1 MLTIKRGSKKL
12 SNTPSKKARSSNKKK
27 VLGLYND
34 SLELK
39 AILASLSVNKIVIES
54 IDNSK
59 LLSPLKQI
67 EEISG
72 GESEE
77 DLEGLSA
84 EDIFGIS
91 NKSREGDEANPFK
104 GEVSEGEEETP
115 VSNEDV
121 LLALLCRVP
130 AKKFNIAIN
139 LPSPIMNTIILKNVY
154 DKLKNKE
161 RRAKIHAE
169 ISQQIH
175 GNVPKDQYA
184 YIATDKDQLFAF
196 GYMGDVPLIQ
206 TYDAIRDRLE
216 QKHKF
221 QILNPNEISVLNLI
235 SYNYAPKEEEI
246 IVIVDITQNESR
258 IIMTKGGKFIHMAPI
273 IREGSSTP
281 SVLNTLKGK
290 LLYEQDIGNIPD
302 FDLLVLTGK
311 SKQLEAKEFFQKN
324 LGLENVE
331 YVKLN
336 SEKFVASPE
345 DAASLQNFTGA
356 LGLVVTALK
365 SDEKNLYKVDLLPA
379 YIQKRQQVFIIAWHG
394 ILVLILILFMP
405 MALNWLNNSKRYLKE
420 SYEREVESLDRSIED
435 LNWVGPL
442 VDSLIFELGDLQAE
456 YIKLDSL
463 ARGTRRT
470 TVTINKIYRTAR
482 DVNGLWFTD
491 VNVKSSSV
499 EITGY
504 SIYRN
509 RIPLFIKRFPRASI
523 ESIAPTEIREKV
535 VYQFKVVIE
544 NITQDEKEFNPIVE

>member
-1 MLTIKRGSKKL
+1 M
-12 SNTPSKKARSSNKKK
+12 SNTPSKKARSSNRKK

-34 SLELK
+34 GLDLK
-39 AILASLSVNKIVIES
+39 AILASLSANKIVIES
-54 IDNSK
+54 IDSSK

-91 NKSREGDEANPFK
+91 DKSPESDEANLF
-104 GEVSEGEEETP
+104 EGEASAGEEDETP

-121 LLALLCRVP
+121 LLALLRRVP
-130 AKKFNIAIN
+130 AKKFNMAIN
-139 LPSPIMNTIILKNVY
+139 LPSPIMNTVILKNGY
-154 DKLKNKE
+154 SRLKSKKRE
-161 RRAKIHAE
+161 RKIYTE

-184 YIATDKDQLFAF
+184 YTATDKDKLLAF

-206 TYDAIRDRLE
+206 TYDAIRNRLE

-221 QILNPNEISVLNLI
+221 QLLNPNEISVLNLVC
-235 SYNYAPKEEEI
+235 YNYAPGEDEI
-246 IVIVDITQNESR
+246 IVIIDITQNESR
-258 IIMTKGGKFIHMAPI
+258 IIMTKGGKFINMAPI
-273 IREGSSTP
+273 IREGSATP

-336 SEKFVASPE
+336 PEKFVASPE
-345 DAASLQNFTGA
+345 DAAGFQNFTGA

-365 SDEKNLYKVDLLPA
+365 SDDKNLYKVDLLPA
-379 YIQKRQQVFIIAWHG
+379 YIQKRQQVFKIAWHG
-394 ILVLILILFMP
+394 ILILILILFVP

-420 SYEREVESLDRSIED
+420 SYEREVELLDRSIED

-442 VDSLIFELGDLQAE
+442 VDSLVFELGDLQSE
-456 YIKLDSL
+456 YSKLDSL
-463 ARGTRRT
+463 ARGTRRAM
-470 TVTINKIYRTAR
+470 VTIDKIYRAAR
-482 DVNGLWFTD
+482 GVNGLWFTD
-491 VNVKSSSV
+491 VNVKSSAV

-509 RIPLFIKRFPRASI
+509 RIPKFIKRFPRASI
-523 ESIAPTEIREKV
+523 ESISPTEIREKV
-535 VYQFKVVIE
+535 VYKFEVVIE
-544 NITQDEKEFNPIVE
+544 SIVQDKKEFNPIVD

>member
-1 MLTIKRGSKKL
+1 M
-12 SNTPSKKARSSNKKK
+12 SNTPSKKARNSNKEKI
-27 VLGLYND
+27 LGLYND
-34 SLELK
+34 ALELK
-39 AILASLSVNKIVIES
+39 AILASLSANKIVIES

-59 LLSPLKQI
+59 LLSPFKQI

-72 GESEE
+72 GESED
-77 DLEGLSA
+77 DLESLSA

-91 NKSREGDEANPFK
+91 DKSRKGEEANPFE
-104 GEVSEGEEETP
+104 GQVSEGEEETP

-121 LLALLCRVP
+121 LLALLRRVP
-130 AKKFNIAIN
+130 AEKFNIAIN
-139 LPSPIMNTIILKNVY
+139 LPSPVMNTTILKNGY
-154 DKLKNKE
+154 NKLKNNKARE
-161 RRAKIHAE
+161 AKIHAE
-169 ISQQIH
+169 INQQIH

-184 YIATDKDQLFAF
+184 YIATDKDQLLAF

-206 TYDAIRDRLE
+206 AYDTIRDRLE

-221 QILNPNEISVLNLI
+221 LLLNPNEISILNLVC
-235 SYNYAPKEEEI
+235 YNYAPGEDEV
-246 IVIVDITQNESR
+246 IVIIDITQNESR
-258 IIMTKGGKFIHMAPI
+258 IIITKGGKFIHMAPI
-273 IREGSSTP
+273 IREGSATP

-331 YVKLN
+331 YIKLN

-365 SDEKNLYKVDLLPA
+365 SNEKNLYKVELLPA
-379 YIQKRQQVFIIAWHG
+379 YVQKRQQIFKIAWHG
-394 ILVLILILFMP
+394 ILILILILFVP

-420 SYEREVESLDRSIED
+420 SHEKEVELLDRSIED
-435 LNWVGPL
+435 LNWVEPL
-442 VDSLIFELGDLQAE
+442 IDSLVFELGDLQAE
-456 YIKLDSL
+456 YSKLDSL

-470 TVTINKIYRTAR
+470 TVTIDKIYRAAR
-482 DVNGLWFTD
+482 DVNGIWFTD
-491 VNVKSSSV
+491 VNMESSTI
-499 EITGY
+499 EISGY

-509 RIPLFIKRFPRASI
+509 RIPRFIKRFPKAII
-523 ESIAPTEIREKV
+523 ESITPTKIREKV

-544 NITQDEKEFNPIVE
+544 QITQDEKEFNPIVE

>member
-1 MLTIKRGSKKL
+1 M
-12 SNTPSKKARSSNKKK
+12 SNTPSKKARNSNKEKI
-27 VLGLYND
+27 LGLYND
-34 SLELK
+34 ALELK
-39 AILASLSVNKIVIES
+39 AILASLSANKIVIES

-59 LLSPLKQI
+59 LLSPFKQI

-72 GESEE
+72 GESED
-77 DLEGLSA
+77 DLESLSA

-91 NKSREGDEANPFK
+91 DKNQKGEEANPFE
-104 GEVSEGEEETP
+104 GQVSEGEEETP

-121 LLALLCRVP
+121 LLALLHRVP
-130 AKKFNIAIN
+130 AEKFNIAIN
-139 LPSPIMNTIILKNVY
+139 LPSPVMNTTILKNGY
-154 DKLKNKE
+154 NKLKNNKARE
-161 RRAKIHAE
+161 AKIHAE
-169 ISQQIH
+169 INQQIH

-184 YIATDKDQLFAF
+184 YIATDKNQLLAF

-206 TYDAIRDRLE
+206 AYDTIRDRLE

-221 QILNPNEISVLNLI
+221 LLLNPNEISILNLVC
-235 SYNYAPKEEEI
+235 YNYAPGEDEV
-246 IVIVDITQNESR
+246 IVIIDITQNESR
-258 IIMTKGGKFIHMAPI
+258 IIITKGGKFIHMAPI
-273 IREGSSTP
+273 IREGSATP

-331 YVKLN
+331 YIKLN

-365 SDEKNLYKVDLLPA
+365 SNEKNLYKVELLPA
-379 YIQKRQQVFIIAWHG
+379 YVQKRQQIFKIAWHG
-394 ILVLILILFMP
+394 ILILILILFVP
-405 MALNWLNNSKRYLKE
+405 MTLNWLNNSKRYLKE
-420 SYEREVESLDRSIED
+420 SYEKEVELLDRSIED
-435 LNWVGPL
+435 LNWVEPL
-442 VDSLIFELGDLQAE
+442 IDSLVFELGDLQAE
-456 YIKLDSL
+456 YSKLDSL

-470 TVTINKIYRTAR
+470 TVTIDKIYRAAR
-482 DVNGLWFTD
+482 DVNGIWFTD
-491 VNVKSSSV
+491 VNVKSSTV
-499 EITGY
+499 EISGY

-509 RIPLFIKRFPRASI
+509 RIPQFIKRFPRASI
-523 ESIAPTEIREKV
+523 ESITPTEIREKV

-544 NITQDEKEFNPIVE
+544 KITQDEKEFNPIVE

>member
-1 MLTIKRGSKKL
+1 L
-12 SNTPSKKARSSNKKK
+12 SNTPSKKVRSSRRKK

-34 SLELK
+34 GLELK
-39 AILASLSVNKIVIES
+39 TILASVSSNKIVIES

-77 DLEGLSA
+77 NLEDLSA

-91 NKSREGDEANPFK
+91 DESQKSDEENPF
-104 GEVSEGEEETP
+104 EGEEETP
-115 VSNEDV
+115 LSNEDV

-139 LPSPIMNTIILKNVY
+139 LPSPIMNTVILKNGY
-154 DKLKNKE
+154 DKLKKNKKRE
-161 RRAKIHAE
+161 SKINAE
-169 ISQQIH
+169 INQQIH

-184 YIATDKDQLFAF
+184 YIATDKDKLLAF

-206 TYDAIRDRLE
+206 TYDAIRDRLKR
-216 QKHKF
+216 KHKF
-221 QILNPNEISVLNLI
+221 QILSPNEISILNLVC
-235 SYNYAPKEEEI
+235 YNYAPGEDEI
-246 IVIVDITQNESR
+246 IVIIDITQNESR
-258 IIMTKGGKFIHMAPI
+258 IIITKGGKFVHMAPV

-311 SKQLEAKEFFQKN
+311 SKQMEAREFFQKN
-324 LGLENVE
+324 LSLENVE

-336 SEKFVASPE
+336 SEKFVASLE

-365 SDEKNLYKVDLLPA
+365 GDEKNLYKVDLLPA
-379 YIQKRQQVFIIAWHG
+379 YIQKRQRVFKIAWHG
-394 ILVLILILFMP
+394 ILILIMILFVP
-405 MALNWLNNSKRYLKE
+405 MALNWLNNSKRYLE
-420 SYEREVESLDRSIED
+420 NSYGREVELLDRSVED
-435 LNWVGPL
+435 LIWVGPL
-442 VDSLIFELGDLQAE
+442 VDSLVFELGDLQAK
-456 YIKLDSL
+456 YSKLDSL
-463 ARGTRRT
+463 ARGTRRA
-470 TVTINKIYRTAR
+470 TVTMDKIYRAAR
-482 DVNGLWFTD
+482 SVNGLWFTD
-491 VNVKSSSV
+491 VNVKSSTV
-499 EITGY
+499 EISGY

-509 RIPLFIKRFPRASI
+509 RIPRFIKKFPRASI

-544 NITQDEKEFNPIVE
+544 KITQDEQEFNPIVE

>member
-1 MLTIKRGSKKL
+1 M
-12 SNTPSKKARSSNKKK
+12 SNTPSKKVRSSRRKK

-34 SLELK
+34 GLELK
-39 AILASLSVNKIVIES
+39 TILASVSANKIVIES

-77 DLEGLSA
+77 NLEDLSA

-91 NKSREGDEANPFK
+91 DESQKSDEENPF
-104 GEVSEGEEETP
+104 EGEEETP
-115 VSNEDV
+115 LSNEDV

-139 LPSPIMNTIILKNVY
+139 LPSPIMNTVILKNGY
-154 DKLKNKE
+154 DKLKKNKKRE
-161 RRAKIHAE
+161 SKINAE
-169 ISQQIH
+169 INQQIH

-184 YIATDKDQLFAF
+184 YIATDKDKLLAF

-206 TYDAIRDRLE
+206 TYDAIRDRLKR
-216 QKHKF
+216 KHKF
-221 QILNPNEISVLNLI
+221 QILSPNEISILNLVC
-235 SYNYAPKEEEI
+235 YNYAPGEDEI
-246 IVIVDITQNESR
+246 IVIIDITQNESR
-258 IIMTKGGKFIHMAPI
+258 IIITKGGKFVHMAPV

-311 SKQLEAKEFFQKN
+311 SKQMEAREFFQKN
-324 LGLENVE
+324 LSLENVE

-336 SEKFVASPE
+336 SEKFVASLE

-365 SDEKNLYKVDLLPA
+365 GDEKNLYKVDLLPA
-379 YIQKRQQVFIIAWHG
+379 YIQKRQRVFKIAWHG
-394 ILVLILILFMP
+394 ILILIMILFVP
-405 MALNWLNNSKRYLKE
+405 MALNWLNNSKRYLE
-420 SYEREVESLDRSIED
+420 NSYGREVELLDRSVED
-435 LNWVGPL
+435 LIWVGPL
-442 VDSLIFELGDLQAE
+442 VDSLVFELGDLQAK
-456 YIKLDSL
+456 YSKLDSL
-463 ARGTRRT
+463 ARGTRRA
-470 TVTINKIYRTAR
+470 TVTMDKIYRAAR
-482 DVNGLWFTD
+482 SVNGLWFTD
-491 VNVKSSSV
+491 VNVKSSTV
-499 EITGY
+499 EISGY

-509 RIPLFIKRFPRASI
+509 RIPRFIKKFPRASI

-544 NITQDEKEFNPIVE
+544 KITQDEQEFNPIVE

>member
-1 MLTIKRGSKKL
+1 MSHTLF
-12 SNTPSKKARSSNKKK
+12 KKARSSNKEK

-34 SLELK
+34 GRELK
-39 AILASLSVNKIVIES
+39 AILASLSANQIVIEF
-54 IDNSK
+54 IDSSEFLN
-59 LLSPLKQI
+59 PLKQL
-67 EEISG
+67 EEISSG
-72 GESEE
+72 KSEE
-77 DLEGLSA
+77 DLEDLSA

-91 NKSREGDEANPFK
+91 NENPKSDEASPF
-104 GEVSEGEEETP
+104 EGEEEMPIT
-115 VSNEDV
+115 NEDI
-121 LLALLCRVP
+121 LLAMLSRVP

-139 LPSPIMNTIILKNVY
+139 LSSPIMNTIILKNNY

-161 RRAKIHAE
+161 RKTKIYSE
-169 ISQQIH
+169 ICQQIH
-175 GNVPKDQYA
+175 GNVPNNQYA
-184 YIATDKDQLFAF
+184 YIDSEKGQLFAF
-196 GYMGDVPLIQ
+196 GYKGDVPLIQ

-221 QILNPNEISVLNLI
+221 QILNPNEISVLNLVN
-235 SYNYAPKEEEI
+235 YNYAPMEEEI

-258 IIMTKGGKFIHMAPI
+258 IIMTKGGKLIHMVSI
-273 IREGSSTP
+273 IREGSSSP

-302 FDLLVLTGK
+302 FNLLLLTGK

-331 YVKLN
+331 YFKLN

-365 SDEKNLYKVDLLPA
+365 SAEKNLYQLDLLPE
-379 YIQKRQQVFIIAWHG
+379 YVQKRQQVFKIAWHG
-394 ILVLILILFMP
+394 IIILILIMLMP
-405 MALNWLNNSKRYLKE
+405 MALNRLNNHKRHLKE
-420 SYEREVESLDRSIED
+420 SYERKVESLDRSIED

-442 VDSLIFELGDLQAE
+442 VDSLAIELGNLQME
-456 YIKLDSL
+456 YSKLDSL

-470 TVTINKIYRTAR
+470 TVTIDKIYRAAR
-482 DVNGLWFTD
+482 DVNGIWFTD
-491 VNVKSSSV
+491 VNMESSTI
-499 EITGY
+499 EISGY

-509 RIPLFIKRFPRASI
+509 RIPRFIKRFPKAII
-523 ESIAPTEIREKV
+523 ESITPTKIREKV

-544 NITQDEKEFNPIVE
+544 QITQDEKEFNPIVE

>member
-1 MLTIKRGSKKL
+1 M
-12 SNTPSKKARSSNKKK
+12 SNTPSKKARSSNRKK

-34 SLELK
+34 GLELK
-39 AILASLSVNKIVIES
+39 AILASLSASKIVIES
-54 IDNSK
+54 IDSSK
-59 LLSPLKQI
+59 LLSPLKQL

-77 DLEGLSA
+77 DLEDLSA

-91 NKSREGDEANPFK
+91 DESPKSDEANPFE
-104 GEVSEGEEETP
+104 GEVSEGEEEIP
-115 VSNEDV
+115 VSNEDI
-121 LLALLCRVP
+121 LLSLLGRVP

-139 LPSPIMNTIILKNVY
+139 LPSPIMNTIILKNGY

-161 RRAKIHAE
+161 RRGKIHAE

-206 TYDAIRDRLE
+206 TYDAIRNRLE

-221 QILNPNEISVLNLI
+221 QLLNPNEISVLNLI
-235 SYNYAPKEEEI
+235 CYNYAPREEEI

-302 FDLLVLTGK
+302 FNLLLLTGK

-365 SDEKNLYKVDLLPA
+365 SDEKNLYKIYLLPA
-379 YIQKRQQVFIIAWHG
+379 YVQKRQQVFKIAWHG
-394 ILVLILILFMP
+394 ILILILILLMP
-405 MALNWLNNSKRYLKE
+405 MTLNWLNNQKRHLKE
-420 SYEREVESLDRSIED
+420 SYEGEGELLEKSIED
-435 LNWVGPL
+435 FKWVGPL
-442 VDSLIFELGDLQAE
+442 VDSLIFEFGDLQEE
-456 YIKLDSL
+456 YSKLDSL
-463 ARGTRRT
+463 ARGTRRA
-470 TVTINKIYRTAR
+470 TVTIDKIYRAAR

-491 VNVKSSSV
+491 VNIKSSGI

-509 RIPLFIKRFPRASI
+509 RIPLFIKRFPLASI

>member
-1 MLTIKRGSKKL
+1 M

-34 SLELK
+34 GLDLK
-39 AILASLSVNKIVIES
+39 AILTSLSKNKIVIES
-54 IDNSK
+54 IDSSK
-59 LLSPLKQI
+59 LPSPLKQI
-67 EEISG
+67 EEISE
-72 GESEE
+72 GESEQ

-91 NKSREGDEANPFK
+91 DESPKSDEANPFE
-104 GEVSEGEEETP
+104 GEVSEGEEEIP
-115 VSNEDV
+115 VSNEDI
-121 LLALLCRVP
+121 LLSLLGRVP

-139 LPSPIMNTIILKNVY
+139 LPSPIMNTIILKNGY

-161 RRAKIHAE
+161 RRGKIHAE

-206 TYDAIRDRLE
+206 TYDAIRNRLE

-221 QILNPNEISVLNLI
+221 QLLNPNEISVLNLI
-235 SYNYAPKEEEI
+235 CYNYAPREEEI

-258 IIMTKGGKFIHMAPI
+258 IIMSKGGKFVHMAPI

-302 FDLLVLTGK
+302 FNLLLLTGK

-336 SEKFVASPE
+336 SEKFIASPE
-345 DAASLQNFTGA
+345 DAANLQNFTGA

-365 SDEKNLYKVDLLPA
+365 SAEKNLYKVSLLPA
-379 YIQKRQQVFIIAWHG
+379 YVQKRQQVFKIAWHG
-394 ILVLILILFMP
+394 ILILILILLMP
-405 MALNWLNNSKRYLKE
+405 MTLNWLNNQKRHLKE
-420 SYEREVESLDRSIED
+420 SYEGEGELLEKSIED
-435 LNWVGPL
+435 FKWVGPL
-442 VDSLIFELGDLQAE
+442 VDSLIFELGDLQEE
-456 YIKLDSL
+456 YSKLDSL
-463 ARGTRRT
+463 ARGTRRA
-470 TVTINKIYRTAR
+470 TVTIDKIYRAAR
-482 DVNGLWFTD
+482 DVNGLWFKD
-491 VNVKSSSV
+491 VNIKSSGI